1 MATVHTSIYS
11 MLMTVV
17 FYTTASLCALRA
29 AAWLFA
35 HTLLP
40 ALSRIFSYICF
51 YPHTDETAH
60 RITITSSS
68 PPTPSLAGSARQAED
83 APTGKLFKLVRTAA
97 GHDLFVPVSITGTHH
112 ATAAADRS
120 ASGGTTVLSLLRDI
134 ALLYLFT
141 TSVVSILVTCYSHLK
156 AVSTVSSYP

>member
-40 ALSRIFSYICF
+40 AFSRIVSYFYF
-51 YPHTDETAH
+51 YPHTNETAH
-60 RITITSSS
+60 RVTSSS
-68 PPTPSLAGSARQAED
+68 PLTPSLAGSARQAED
-83 APTGKLFKLVRTAA
+83 ATTGRLFKLVRTAA
-97 GHDLFVPVSITGTHH
+97 GHDLFVPVSITGMYHG
-112 ATAAADRS
+112 TAVADRT
-120 ASGGTTVLSLLRDI
+120 ASRGTTVLSLLRDI

-141 TSVVSILVTCYSHLK
+141 TSVISILVTCYSHLK
-156 AVSTVSSYP
+156 AVSTV